1 MSEGLNIQAGNINS
15 GMPVQNFTRQN
26 TQNVKIPEAKND
38 DFTKSE
44 ITSDELARMKNIST
58 FLEEHRCFED
68 LKKNLPTIEE
78 KFAVDTTRNSEK
90 DGKLNPG
97 VEKNDVSP
105 QIKGYSY
112 NAGTSIAG
120 IPKVNSLN
128 NPRTN
133 ISGVPKAAKTLNAA
147 GYTGSQKPSGEKYI
161 LGEDGNLHPAGKP
174 GTKKASNPLNAA
186 SGYSGSQKPSGKKY
200 ILGEDGTLHP
210 AGKTGAKKV
219 SNPLNAASGYSGSQ
233 KPSGKKYI
241 LGEDGN
247 LHPAGKQGT
256 TNAPTLN
263 GNNFD
268 KPDVVRQT
276 APEITP
282 TVGATLAGNSAGIP
296 QNGQQTG
303 ETGLPERHY
312 DTVMPSVR
320 QTANNNPGQ
329 NHNPQNGVN
338 PSMPDYSGIQNGTVG
353 ATLAGNAAGIPQNGQ
368 PGEVPPQYC
377 AQYGNIPVETQ
388 NSQQYFTPGQEANA
402 QNPYGTNDFNSAYE
416 QNNVAGNPMQPGYPQ
431 NNGFSNNGGYQS
443 PYGYGQ
449 NFSQPGMQN
458 GYYTN
463 IPMNGATQN
472 TGTQPQDQISH
483 TGEAKPKKESAK
495 IKRMREESKI
505 YVPSSQPTQFP
516 PEKDVDEELLNGLM
530 RKADAVERNAMK
542 TL

>member
-26 TQNVKIPEAKND
+26 AQNVKIPEAKND

-44 ITSDELARMKNIST
+44 ITPDELTRMKNIAT

-90 DGKLNPG
+90 DGKLKPE

-128 NPRTN
+128 NPGTN

-147 GYTGSQKPSGEKYI
+147 GYANI
-161 LGEDGNLHPAGKP
+161 
-174 GTKKASNPLNAA
+174 
-186 SGYSGSQKPSGKKY
+186 
-200 ILGEDGTLHP
+200 
-210 AGKTGAKKV
+210 
-219 SNPLNAASGYSGSQ
+219 Q

-247 LHPAGKQGT
+247 LHPAVKTGAKKVSNPLNAAAGYAGTQKPSGKKYILGEDGNLHPAVKQGA
-256 TNAPTLN
+256 TNAQTLN

-268 KPDVVRQT
+268 KPDVVRQA

-282 TVGATLAGNSAGIP
+282 PAVGATIAGNAAGIP
-296 QNGQQTG
+296 LNGHQTG
-303 ETGLPERHY
+303 KTELPEQHY

-329 NHNPQNGVN
+329 NYNPQNGVN
-338 PSMPDYSGIQNGTVG
+338 PSMPDYSGVQNGTAG
-353 ATLAGNAAGIPQNGQ
+353 ATIAGNVEGIPLNGQ
-368 PGEVPPQYC
+368 HGEIPPQYG
-377 AQYGNIPVETQ
+377 AQYGNVHGETQ

-402 QNPYGTNDFNSAYE
+402 QNPYGANDFNSAYG
-416 QNNVAGNPMQPGYPQ
+416 QNNVAGNPMQPEYPQ
-431 NNGFSNNGGYQS
+431 NSGFYDNGGYQP

-463 IPMNGATQN
+463 TPMNGTAPN
-472 TGTQPQDQISH
+472 NGINPQDQISH
-483 TGEAKPKKESAK
+483 TGETKPKKESAK

-505 YVPSSQPTQFP
+505 YVPSAKATQFP